1 MNQKRKAGPPKTA
14 SQKASWS
21 NQADDREAARESSG
35 SSSAVSDRAT
45 LESFGTKGMTSVVL
59 GMLAAL
65 MMWAFYHPSDSTE
78 VEQGGALGWCLAT
91 LLIAVA
97 MQLFCVGRSFLVAQD
112 ERGSRDRADRAGDWL
127 VDGIVCLLAGWI
139 GYAAVTQLN
148 VPMSSWEG
156 TETIGGDWRAA
167 SNEAWVWIAG
177 AVWFV
182 GLRRWLSGPQARSSI
197 GELRGNQLALLGLV
211 VVGAVL
217 LAAHALH
224 QVHVS
229 LPQTLREYKA
239 DPERVLAEVGI
250 NAPEGSNA
258 RMIFENR
265 LRDGGPTATF
275 ALANT
280 LAGLLAMAMV
290 VVIAVL
296 LPVLGNTFPKTV
308 SRLRVGSE
316 RSTAQPETTS
326 RPPIAVAIGLLLVA
340 AILCLALKDTQSRAG
355 VLSVLI
361 VGGCVLLD
369 FAWSSARGRRCVTAL
384 SLAISAVFVAM
395 PLAARGWFGTG
406 WISALPESVRYRFQ
420 YWEATWRMV
429 EFSPWTGAGPGNYQ
443 QAYHRFRL
451 PESHE
456 IIADPHHFVCE
467 TLGAGGFPA
476 GLLLVGLLAVG
487 AWLFWRAEH
496 GTNES
501 MPVDL
506 SAEPKA
512 SGPLRAAGSHAG
524 FVRWSVPV
532 GAGIGGLAVWILG
545 IRNHDLPDFDAH
557 LIAIPIACA
566 AGWLWWFRLP
576 DESSATDPGWDVR
589 RIAAFALMAGCM
601 HLSFSGGWTVPGI
614 AVVLW
619 TLAAMVTSS
628 GHSFS
633 LSGPFSMSRA
643 EDSLANDSRLRV
655 PDGRTGFR
663 VRWRVVGSAMVV
675 GLAAVTMWMVSYQ
688 PVTDSRRWMAE
699 AQIQIRRGN
708 LVGGEK
714 LCQRA
719 MEADRHAFDPAI
731 FRLHVIEQAWLQR
744 FAANPSSV
752 GMSPRFEEALEN
764 AIQRA
769 GNDPSRLQAIG
780 ELVLHRYQVGGEAEA
795 LAQAKMIYDRC
806 QRLSPWHQAIAAQR
820 ALIAEAEGAPE
831 ETVRELAE
839 KAIELAETG
848 GVVTRQLSLQ
858 WILVVRPIG
867 RSAIQQPVRQ
877 SAQVAMDALRL

>member
-1 MNQKRKAGPPKTA
+1 
-14 SQKASWS
+14 
-21 NQADDREAARESSG
+21 
-35 SSSAVSDRAT
+35 
-45 LESFGTKGMTSVVL
+45 MTSVVL
-59 GMLAAL
+59 VMLAAL
-65 MMWAFYHPSDSTE
+65 MMWAFYHPSDSTD

-91 LLIAVA
+91 LLIAAA
-97 MQLFCVGRSFLVAQD
+97 MQVFCVGRSFLVAQG
-112 ERGSRDRADRAGDWL
+112 ERDSRDRADRTGQWL
-127 VDGIVCLLAGWI
+127 IDGIVCLLAGWI
-139 GYAAVTQLN
+139 GYAAVAQLN
-148 VPMSSWEG
+148 VPTRSLDG
-156 TETIGGDWRAA
+156 AGTIGGDWRAA

-182 GLRRWLSGPQARSSI
+182 GLRRWLRGQQTRSSS
-197 GELRGNQLALLGLV
+197 GELRSNQFALLGLV

-217 LAAHALH
+217 LATHALH

-229 LPQTLREYKA
+229 LPQTWREYNA

-250 NAPEGSNA
+250 SAPEGSNA

-280 LAGLLAMAMV
+280 LAGLLAMALV

-296 LPVLGNTFPKTV
+296 LPVLGSTFPKAI
-308 SRLRVGSE
+308 SRLRVGND
-316 RSTAQPETTS
+316 RSTVKPEATS
-326 RPPIAVAIGLLLVA
+326 RPSAAVSIGLVLVA
-340 AILCLALKDTQSRAG
+340 ASLALALKDTQSRAG
-355 VLSVLI
+355 MLSVLI
-361 VGGCVLLD
+361 VGGCALLD
-369 FAWSSARGRRCVTAL
+369 FVWSTSRGRRCVTAL

-406 WISALPESVRYRFQ
+406 WMAGLPESVRYRFQ

-429 EFSPWTGAGPGNYQ
+429 DYSPWTGAGPGNYQ

-456 IIADPHHFVCE
+456 VIADPHHFVCE

-476 GLLLVGLLAVG
+476 GLLLVGLLVVG
-487 AWLFWRAEH
+487 AWLFWRAER
-496 GTNES
+496 GTNELKS
-501 MPVDL
+501 PDL
-506 SAEPKA
+506 AAEPKLPEPVWA
-512 SGPLRAAGSHAG
+512 SGSGGS

-532 GAGIGGLAVWILG
+532 GAAVGLLAVWGLG
-545 IRNHDLPDFDAH
+545 IRNRDLPDFDAH
-557 LIAIPIACA
+557 LIAIPVACA
-566 AGWLWWFRLP
+566 AGWLWWFRLA

-589 RIAAFALMAGCM
+589 RIAGFALMAGCM

-619 TLAAMVTSS
+619 TLAAMVTCS
-628 GHSFS
+628 GRCWS
-633 LSGPFSMSRA
+633 LSGPFRISGA
-643 EDSLANDSRLRV
+643 EDSLAKDSRTRV
-655 PDGRTGFR
+655 PDGPMEFR
-663 VRWRVVGSAMVV
+663 GRLRAVASAVVV
-675 GLAAVTMWMVSYQ
+675 GLAALTMWMVSYR
-688 PVTDSRRWMAE
+688 PVTESRRWMAE
-699 AQIQIRRGN
+699 ADTQIRRGN

-719 MEADRHAFDPAI
+719 MEADQHAFDPAI

-752 GMSPRFEEALEN
+752 GISPRFQEALEN

-780 ELVLHRYQVGGEAEA
+780 ELVLHRYQVGGETEA

-806 QRLSPWHQAIAAQR
+806 QRLSPWHQVIAAQR
-820 ALIAEAEGAPE
+820 ALIAEAEGAPA
-831 ETVRELAE
+831 ETVRELAG
-839 KAIELAETG
+839 KAVELAEAG
-848 GVVTRQLSLQ
+848 GVVTRQLALQ